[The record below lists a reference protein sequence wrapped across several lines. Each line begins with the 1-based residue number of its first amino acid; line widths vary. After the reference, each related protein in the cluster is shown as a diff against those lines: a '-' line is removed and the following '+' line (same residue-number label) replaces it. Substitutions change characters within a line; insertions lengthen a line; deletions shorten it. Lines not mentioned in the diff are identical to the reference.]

1 MRLLVPALLAVALL
15 TAPAARADDT
25 AVDIEI
31 AIDTTG
37 SMTPSIENAQRDAH
51 TIVAKTQ
58 QTLPNARF
66 AIVQFRDQ
74 GDTPEYEVVQPITAD
89 GSAIAAAIARLRA
102 DGGGDSPESYNLVF
116 QRAVTDQAALGF
128 RPGSRKLLFVLGD
141 AEPHGAGR
149 SGLAGCDDASRDPN
163 GLDTAAVLAGL
174 RASEITLNLILQA
187 SSAQTSLRCY
197 QSLAAAAYGNGT
209 ATESGEPGGGCARAC
224 PPCGPTPEPPGP
236 SVAPAAI
243 PCPVTAAPE
252 DSLVPT
258 FGRAIAR
265 EFPAISWTGPDR
277 FAAGGKARGRLEI
290 VNRAPKA
297 ARLRAIVV
305 TLPPGFRYAGGSTRG
320 EPAIDGRRLTW
331 TLDRRLRG
339 HGRLGLSFR
348 LRAGTKPGR
357 VRLAAR
363 FEMSDGGA
371 FTARRRATLGVR

>member
-1 MRLLVPALLAVALL
+1 
-15 TAPAARADDT
+15 
-25 AVDIEI
+25 
-31 AIDTTG
+31 
-37 SMTPSIENAQRDAH
+37 MTPSIENAQRDAR

-66 AIVQFRDQ
+66 AIVQFRDE
-74 GDTPEYEVVQPITAD
+74 GDTPEYEVVQPLTRRRRGGRGRD
-89 GSAIAAAIARLRA
+89 RAAAA

-149 SGLAGCDDASRDPN
+149 AGLAGCDDDSRDPH

-209 ATESGEPGGGCARAC
+209 ATESGEPGGGCARDC
-224 PPCGPTPEPPGP
+224 PPCAARPRRRRLRRRARGQAVPRVGRRPRTRLARADVRPRDRARVPGRLVGRARSASPPG
-236 SVAPAAI
+236 SA
-243 PCPVTAAPE
+243 
-252 DSLVPT
+252 
-258 FGRAIAR
+258 
-265 EFPAISWTGPDR
+265 
-277 FAAGGKARGRLEI
+277 ARGRVSI

-297 ARLRAIVV
+297 ARLRAIIV
-305 TLPPGFRYAGGSTRG
+305 TLPPGFRYAGGSSPG

-331 TLDRRLRG
+331 TLDRTLRSG
-339 HGRLGLSFR
+339 GRTALSFR

-363 FEMSDGGA
+363 FTMSDGGS